1 MVTEQKNYPKQVN
14 VPFDWITPSNFRC
27 GDILQTPNG
36 EQYTVVDVFD
46 PSDNN
51 EDEKERGLPV
61 VGRATLEKLEKDER
75 IKPELLDGSACF

>member
-1 MVTEQKNYPKQVN
+1 MFTEQKNYPKQVN

-61 VGRATLEKLEKDER
+61 VGRATLEKLEAEER
-75 IKPELLDGSACF
+75 IKPELITGRVEL